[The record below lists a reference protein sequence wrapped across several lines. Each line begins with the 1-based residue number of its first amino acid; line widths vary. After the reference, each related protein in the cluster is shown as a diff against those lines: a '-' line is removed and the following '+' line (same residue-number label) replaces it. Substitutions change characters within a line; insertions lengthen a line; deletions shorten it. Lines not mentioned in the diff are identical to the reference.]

1 MFLLRWIS
9 AATGLV
15 SFILFLPMVFRENYI
30 AQRELETLRQQQNV
44 EEKTPERRRPP
55 LLPVIVLTYSFFS
68 CMFNYVLL
76 ETLTSTLAMDQWA
89 WSPQHAVERMGFITM
104 GAGLLGV
111 LVFTM
116 IGRHS

>member
-1 MFLLRWIS
+1 MIQLFSLSWIS

-15 SFILFLPMVFRENYI
+15 SFTLFLPMVFRENYI
-30 AQRELETLRQQQNV
+30 AERELETLRQQNA
-44 EEKTPERRRPP
+44 EERNTERTRPP

-89 WSPQHAVERMGFITM
+89 WSPQTAVERMGFITM
-104 GAGLLGV
+104 GAGALGV
-111 LVFTM
+111 LVF
-116 IGRHS
+116 G